1 MEEEEESCS
10 SSPPLLP
17 PTSIPPLLSLTWQEF
32 SLHLFFLGASLE
44 RPPGWG
50 GGGGGGGGGASLK
63 VRLGGRILPV
73 CEGLSHRPQLFSL
86 SLFSRC
92 FCLHFFVTLASCM
105 RGREEENLCTNEKG
119 TTPVKA
125 DKSKEATLL
134 DTFSATPIGAGKCL
148 HAACIFPCA
157 TLSPPFL
164 RRCFFAISRL
174 CSVSA
179 AVALKEEATR
189 NKRSPPWPPLRSP
202 GAEEEEDDDG
212 KVFDCLS
219 SYNGGLCKGAK
230 TSQKPEKVQIR
241 RQGIVSCSVFQG
253 KMKVLLPKRNR
264 IYSIG
269 YAITAWNQSSLLA
282 GNVFCPRQS

>member
-1 MEEEEESCS
+1 MFLLPSPSPSHLYPTPSISYLARVLPPSLLPRCLPGEAPWLGGRRRRRRRRCKSK
-10 SSPPLLP
+10 SSP
-17 PTSIPPLLSLTWQEF
+17 
-32 SLHLFFLGASLE
+32 
-44 RPPGWG
+44 
-50 GGGGGGGGGASLK
+50 
-63 VRLGGRILPV
+63 GGRILPV

-105 RGREEENLCTNEKG
+105 REREREREPLHERKG